1 MARARPVPKPAP
13 EAPAPAANPN
23 PWASQAAAQY
33 NPEEDLKAIVAATV
47 AGGFLYR
54 DPNKITAIAE
64 FVETNPEMTNE
75 AGEMATRA
83 TDAGVARANAT
94 AGDGSYLVT
103 MKVNGGVEP
112 AISVPVGNF
121 EIDTDVALIP
131 ATRGRN
137 AVKRPEIYP
146 FDALLPPPTPP
157 APPHSF
163 WVAPMNGVGVD
174 QLKEQARKFSVTV
187 SNANSRYKVETGEQE
202 TVVVTDYQIGA
213 NGKLVK
219 DANNKWIKI
228 GEHQETRPVRK
239 PTRTFQ
245 LRIVGA
251 DDKRGPGL
259 RVFRT
264 L

>member
-1 MARARPVPKPAP
+1 MARARPAPKT
-13 EAPAPAANPN
+13 APATEIPAQTLS
-23 PWASQAAAQY
+23 PWAAQAVAQY

-47 AGGFLYR
+47 AGAFVYR
-54 DPNKITAIAE
+54 NPNKITAIAE

-75 AGEMATRA
+75 AGDFATRA
-83 TDAGVARANAT
+83 NEAGIARVNGVALTIQGGPGSGFNAQGNEVQTTAN
-94 AGDGSYLVT
+94 GS
-103 MKVNGGVEP
+103 GGGENT
-112 AISVPVGNF
+112 PVGKI
-121 EIDTDVALIP
+121 EIDTDVALVP

-137 AVKRPEIYP
+137 ATKRPDIYP
-146 FDALLPPPTPP
+146 FDALPLGG
-157 APPHSF
+157 SF
-163 WVAPMNGVGVD
+163 HIPVSGDV
-174 QLKEQARKFSVTV
+174 KEQARKFSVTV
-187 SNANSRYKVETGEQE
+187 SNANSRYKVETGETE
-202 TVVVTDYQIGA
+202 TVVVTDYQTGA
-213 NGKLVK
+213 DGKLVK

-228 GEHQETRPVRK
+228 GEHQETRPVRN